1 MDLPLIARY
10 LALRRRLRD
19 RERWPRERLLQHH
32 QERLATL
39 RRFALERS
47 PFYARFHA
55 GLDGRPLSELPV
67 LTKAELMAN
76 FDSVVTDRGIRLED
90 VEAHLAEVTG
100 DTTFRN
106 RYRVVSTSGT
116 TGLRGI
122 FLSDPAEWAQ
132 VIASY
137 ARAQEWAGIVP
148 SLTHP
153 VRIAVVSTTKPWH
166 QSARVGASIRSPLAP
181 TLRLDATESM
191 TSVVHSLNRFRPQ
204 SLVAYASMHRL
215 LAEEQ
220 LGGRLQIN
228 PRAAFS
234 ASEVLT
240 PDTRRLI
247 TNAWGIQPFDVYAAT
262 EPAGIASE
270 CEFHA
275 GLHLYEDLVIPEVV
289 DQHGRPVP
297 PGEVGEKL
305 LVTVL
310 FSRTQPLIR
319 YELSDSIVPSHR
331 ACPCGRRF
339 QLIESIQGRTEDV
352 IHLPGVEGG
361 EVAIH
366 PNVIHD
372 VLDRLPVGEWQVVQG
387 ADVIQLV
394 VARPGPGFDGD
405 GIVERLTVAIRAAG
419 AVPPLMTWTGIDA
432 IPRSGS
438 GKAALIRALPDR
450 MDPGLPRTPGFQL
463 RQRGRSTEREPS
475 TSRRVAARSAWPERP
490 PPGVPG
496 TGLTPTTNP

>member
-10 LALRRRLRD
+10 LALRGRLRD
-19 RERWPRERLLQHH
+19 RERWPRDRLLQHQH
-32 QERLATL
+32 ERLAAL
-39 RRFALERS
+39 RKFALERS
-47 PFYARFHA
+47 PFYSRFHA
-55 GLDGRPLSELPV
+55 GLEGRPLSELPV

-76 FDSVVTDRGIRLED
+76 FDGLVTDRGIRLEE

-100 DTTFRN
+100 DTTFRDH
-106 RYRVVSTSGT
+106 RVVSTSGT

-122 FLSDPAEWAQ
+122 FLSDPGEWAQ

-148 SLTHP
+148 SLRHP
-153 VRIAVVSTTKPWH
+153 VRIAVVSTTKAWH

-181 TLRLDATESM
+181 TLRLDATASM
-191 TSVVHSLNRFRPQ
+191 TSIVDGLNEFGPQ
-204 SLVAYASMHRL
+204 SLVAYASMQRL

-220 LGGRLQIN
+220 LGGRLRIQ
-228 PRAAFS
+228 PRAVFS

-247 TNAWGIQPFDVYAAT
+247 TDAWGIQPFDVYAAT

-270 CEFHA
+270 CELHA
-275 GLHLYEDLVIPEVV
+275 GLHLYEDLVITEVV

-297 PGEVGEKL
+297 PGEAGEKL

-319 YELSDSIVPSHR
+319 YELSDSIVPSQR
-331 ACPCGRRF
+331 ACPCGRTF
-339 QLIESIQGRTEDV
+339 QLIESIQGRAEDV
-352 IHLPGVEGG
+352 IHLPAVDGG
-361 EVAIH
+361 DVAIH
-366 PNVIHD
+366 PNIIHD

-387 ADVIQLV
+387 ADAIQLV
-394 VARPGPGFDGD
+394 VARPGSGFDG
-405 GIVERLTVAIRAAG
+405 GVIVESLTRAIGAAG
-419 AVPPLMTWTGIDA
+419 ALPPPITWARVGA

-438 GKAALIRALPDR
+438 GKKPLIRAL
-450 MDPGLPRTPGFQL
+450 
-463 RQRGRSTEREPS
+463 REPGDAGS
-475 TSRRVAARSAWPERP
+475 TPQPATHPA
-490 PPGVPG
+490 
-496 TGLTPTTNP
+496 TPA